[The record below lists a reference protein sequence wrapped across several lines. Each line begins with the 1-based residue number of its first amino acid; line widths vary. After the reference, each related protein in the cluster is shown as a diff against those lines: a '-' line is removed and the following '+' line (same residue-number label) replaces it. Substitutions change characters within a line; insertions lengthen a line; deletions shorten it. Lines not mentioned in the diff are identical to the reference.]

1 MCGTFLL
8 SRVHDQTNLML
19 CRDTTSE
26 GHADVTLIYAF
37 ALDLCWAIEL
47 ITYALFA
54 SGEEYV
60 VSYGQVWL
68 CPPPS
73 RPYTY

>member
-8 SRVHDQTNLML
+8 SQVHDQPGLML

-26 GHADVTLIYAF
+26 GHADVALILAF
-37 ALDLCWAIEL
+37 VLDLAWAIEL
-47 ITYALFA
+47 ISYAFVA